1 MYDEGNK
8 TISCF
13 ICVILIAWY
22 GPKLGSVLC
31 PNFALCAM
39 FSVRDGVWQRDQNI
53 ARSCHADNKHRTES
67 QANDQTGPDPNLTH
81 PLVSNVVF
89 DNNSLN
95 KPTTGI
101 PILIN

>member
-8 TISCF
+8 TMSCF
-13 ICVILIAWY
+13 ICDILIAWY

-39 FSVRDGVWQRDQNI
+39 FFCTGHGVWQRDQNI

-67 QANDQTGPDPNLTH
+67 QANDQTGPDMAIYPNKTH
-81 PLVSNVVF
+81 SSCSVV
-89 DNNSLN
+89 
-95 KPTTGI
+95 
-101 PILIN
+101 